1 VSAIAHDAEKLRQL
15 DDGTRDAWNAYS
27 ERLREIPCGEEYE
40 RAEHESWEELQRE
53 LRRIERRRKL
63 LTRAQTADAG

>member
-1 VSAIAHDAEKLRQL
+1 MSAIAHDAEKLRQL
-15 DDGTRDAWNAYS
+15 DDGTRDAWNTYS
-27 ERLREIPCGEEYE
+27 DRLRDLNGEEYE

-63 LTRAQTADAG
+63 LTRAQSADAG

>member
-1 VSAIAHDAEKLRQL
+1 MSAIAHDAEKLRQL
-15 DDGTRDAWNAYS
+15 DDGTRDAWNTYS
-27 ERLREIPCGEEYE
+27 DRLRELNGEEYE

-63 LTRAQTADAG
+63 LTRAQSADAG

>member
-15 DDGTRDAWNAYS
+15 DDGTRDAWNTYS
-27 ERLREIPCGEEYE
+27 DRLRDLNGEEYE

-63 LTRAQTADAG
+63 LTRAQSADAG